1 MNQLMRLKK
10 LKNKYSTNTLKTTS
24 TLISFDTMITVKLLG
39 GARKSFSSD
48 KLEIQ
53 NDSMTISS
61 LLDYLKESIPQ
72 NLPHLDPT
80 NILVAVNGVDSSA
93 LQGKETLLKNGDV
106 VSIIP
111 LVHGGKSK
119 RVQFSLLN
127 TSVELVRLKKTVK
140 DPIKFLESLREKY
153 PYLVIQGIRAPYVL
167 NMEHVKNT
175 IAISLSAKKANTLL
189 SNKIETDIL
198 MRFACTRQISDAISK
213 IGVKTNTDSILIL
226 IGKKSLLDK
235 LFQEIEE
242 LLENNVFSK
251 DNSKLIKKEFKIT
264 QKELDCIISDTPIE
278 GLLAER
284 SATLF
289 H

>member
-1 MNQLMRLKK
+1 
-10 LKNKYSTNTLKTTS
+10 
-24 TLISFDTMITVKLLG
+24 MITVKLMG

-53 NDSMTISS
+53 SDSMSISG
-61 LLDYLKESIPQ
+61 LLDHLQSSIPV
-72 NLPHLDPT
+72 NSPPLDLD

-93 LQGKETLLKNGDV
+93 LQGKETLLKNGDT

-119 RVQFSLLN
+119 RVQFSLMN
-127 TSVELVRLKKTVK
+127 NIIELVRLKKTIG
-140 DPIKFLESLREKY
+140 DPVRFLESLRIQY
-153 PYLVIQGIRAPYVL
+153 PDLVLQGIKSQFVL
-167 NMEHVKNT
+167 NSGHAKKI
-175 IAISLSAKKANTLL
+175 IAISLSAQRADVLL

-213 IGVKTNTDSILIL
+213 VGVKTNSDSILIM
-226 IGKKSLLDK
+226 IGKKTSLEK
-235 LFQEIEE
+235 LFHELED
-242 LLENNVFSK
+242 LLETSVFPK
-251 DNSKLIKKEFKIT
+251 DNSKLIKKEFGIT
-264 QKELDCIISDTPIE
+264 QKELDCILSKTPLE
-278 GLLAER
+278 DLLAER

>member
-10 LKNKYSTNTLKTTS
+10 LKSKYSTNTLKTTS

-53 NDSMTISS
+53 NDSITISA
-61 LLDYLKESIPQ
+61 LLDYLQESIPQ

-119 RVQFSLLN
+119 RVQFNLLN
-127 TSVELVRLKKTVK
+127 TSVELVRLKTVK
-140 DPIKFLESLREKY
+140 DPITFLESLREKY
-153 PYLVIQGIRAPYVL
+153 PHLVIQGIRVPYVL
-167 NMEHVKNT
+167 NMKHVKNT

-213 IGVKTNTDSILIL
+213 IGVKTNTGSILVL
-226 IGKKSLLDK
+226 IGRKSLLDK

-264 QKELDCIISDTPIE
+264 QKELDCIISDTPLE
-278 GLLAER
+278 DLLAER

>member
-1 MNQLMRLKK
+1 
-10 LKNKYSTNTLKTTS
+10 
-24 TLISFDTMITVKLLG
+24 MITVKLLG

-53 NDSMTISS
+53 NDTITVSG
-61 LLDYLKESIPQ
+61 LLDHLKASIPQ
-72 NLPHLDPT
+72 NLPQLDPA
-80 NILVAVNGVDSSA
+80 NILIAVNGVDSSA

-119 RVQFSLLN
+119 RMQFSLMN
-127 TSVELVRLKKTVK
+127 TTVELVRLKKTIQ
-140 DPIKFLESLREKY
+140 DPIKFLESTRERY
-153 PYLVIQGIRAPYVL
+153 PNLVIQGICALYVL
-167 NMEHVKNT
+167 NIEHVKKI
-175 IAISLSAKKANTLL
+175 IAISLSAKKADTLL

-213 IGVKTNTDSILIL
+213 VGVKVNADSILIIL
-226 IGKKSLLDK
+226 GKKSSLDK
-235 LFQEIEE
+235 MFHEIED
-242 LLENNVFSK
+242 LLANDVFQK
-251 DNSKLIKKEFKIT
+251 NNSKLIKKEFGIT
-264 QKELDCIISDTPIE
+264 QKELDCVMSKTPLE
-278 GLLAER
+278 DLLAEK

>member
-1 MNQLMRLKK
+1 
-10 LKNKYSTNTLKTTS
+10 
-24 TLISFDTMITVKLLG
+24 MITVKLLG

-53 NDSMTISS
+53 NDSMTIFD
-61 LLDYLKESIPQ
+61 LLSHLQVSIPQ
-72 NLPHLDPT
+72 NLPSLDPD

-106 VSIIP
+106 VTIIP

-119 RVQFSLLN
+119 RVQFNLLN
-127 TSVELVRLKKTVK
+127 TSVELVRLKTVK

-153 PYLVIQGIRAPYVL
+153 PHLVIQGIRVPYVL
-167 NMEHVKNT
+167 NMKHVKNT

-213 IGVKTNTDSILIL
+213 IGVKTNTGSILVL
-226 IGKKSLLDK
+226 IGRKSLLDK

-251 DNSKLIKKEFKIT
+251 DNSKLIKKEFGIT
-264 QKELDCIISDTPIE
+264 QKELDCITSKTPLE
-278 GLLAER
+278 DLLAER
-284 SATLF
+284 SAILF

>member
-1 MNQLMRLKK
+1 
-10 LKNKYSTNTLKTTS
+10 
-24 TLISFDTMITVKLLG
+24 MITVKLLG

-48 KLEIQ
+48 RLEIQ
-53 NDSMTISS
+53 NDSMTISG
-61 LLDYLKESIPQ
+61 LLDHLMTSIPQ
-72 NLPHLDPT
+72 NLPKLDPM

-93 LQGKETLLKNGDV
+93 LQGKETLLKTGDI

-127 TSVELVRLKKTVK
+127 TTVELVRLKKTVK
-140 DPIKFLESLREKY
+140 DPIKFLESMREKY
-153 PYLVIQGIRAPYVL
+153 PYLVIQGIRALYVL
-167 NMEHVKNT
+167 NVEHVKKI
-175 IAISLSAKKANTLL
+175 IAISLSAKKADTLL

-213 IGVKTNTDSILIL
+213 VGVKTNTDSVLIML
-226 IGKKSLLDK
+226 GTRSLLDK
-235 LFQEIEE
+235 LSHEIES
-242 LLENNVFSK
+242 LLENNVFTK
-251 DNSKLIKKEFKIT
+251 DNSKLIKKEFVIT
-264 QKELDCIISDTPIE
+264 QKQLDCILSKTPLE
-278 GLLAER
+278 DLLAER